1 MRRSRQLTNVR
12 GAAMNGKPTVISV
25 FAGCGGSSLGYKLAG
40 YRELLAV
47 DWNGIAADTFKLNF
61 TDVPSWVR
69 DVRTVTVEEVLNFCG
84 LVPGELDVFDGS
96 PPCQGFSMSGRREVN
111 DSRND
116 LFLEYIRLINGLK
129 PKVFLM
135 ENVPGMV
142 KGKMKGRFIDIL
154 KSLKT
159 LDYRVKCKQ
168 MNAKYYGVAQSRER
182 LIFIGVRNDLNIEP
196 SFPKGCG
203 RVVSV
208 GKALEG
214 FNCAEQVVYPK
225 GKARDYYYAIPPG
238 KSLAH
243 FMTKKFGINSYFN
256 LIKADPKRPLCT
268 ITRLFAEGMSGI
280 LHWKERRFLTI
291 GELKRLAS
299 FPDDFQF
306 AGTFKEQ
313 WAQIGN
319 AVMPKFMCAVAE
331 HIKREILEKEGTE

>member
-1 MRRSRQLTNVR
+1 MKRSRQLTNAR
-12 GAAMNGKPTVISV
+12 GADMNGKPTVISV
-25 FAGCGGSSLGYKLAG
+25 FAGCGGSSLGYRLAG

-61 TDVPSWVR
+61 KDVQSWVR
-69 DVRTVTVEEVLNFCG
+69 DVREVSAEEVLGFCG
-84 LVPGELDVFDGS
+84 LLPGELDVFDGS

-111 DSRND
+111 DTRND
-116 LFLEYIRLINGLK
+116 LFLEYIRLIKGLK

-142 KGKMKGRFIDIL
+142 KGKMKGRFIGIM
-154 KSLKT
+154 KSLKE

-168 MNAKYYGVAQSRER
+168 MNAKYYGVPQSRER

-196 SFPKGCG
+196 SFPGG
-203 RVVSV
+203 NRSVVTV
-208 GKALEG
+208 GQALQG
-214 FNCAEQVVYPK
+214 FDCSGEIVFPK
-225 GKARDYYYAIPPG
+225 GKAWEYYYAVPRG

-243 FMTKKFGINSYFN
+243 FMTKKFGTNSYFN
-256 LIKADPKRPLCT
+256 LIKADPRRPLCT
-268 ITRLFAEGMSGI
+268 VTRLFAEGMSGI
-280 LHWKERRFLTI
+280 LHWKERRYLTI
-291 GELKRLAS
+291 GELKRLSS

-319 AVMPKFMCAVAE
+319 AVMPGFMRAVAE
-331 HIKREILEKEGTE
+331 HIKREILQKAGAE